1 MDTGTKKTVLQNT
14 AIVLIV
20 VLLVASFYYLFLALA
35 IRKTITGFKQACA
48 GYEVT
53 EAIEYIDPVEARIPI
68 LVSAGVLGTYQK
80 ITGDEQ
86 MAKKVL
92 TAVFNVLLGT
102 DLKTEDLG
110 EFVRSLRYN
119 RVVLI
124 LKNAVV
130 SGHDRIESTNIGI
143 NTCRRIIRMHGGSFD
158 TEEVDS
164 CYCVRL

>member
-124 LKNAVV
+124 PGLKSCGV
-130 SGHDRIESTNIGI
+130 
-143 NTCRRIIRMHGGSFD
+143 
-158 TEEVDS
+158 S
-164 CYCVRL
+164 CYLHFSVNGQNLKKKIRIRFVNRDGN

>member
-20 VLLVASFYYLFLALA
+20 VLLVASFYYLFLALT

-68 LVSAGVLGTYQK
+68 LVSAGVLETYQM

-86 MAKKVL
+86 MAQKVL

-119 RVVLI
+119 RVFLI
-124 LKNAVV
+124 PGWKSCGV
-130 SGHDRIESTNIGI
+130 
-143 NTCRRIIRMHGGSFD
+143 
-158 TEEVDS
+158 S
-164 CYCVRL
+164 CYLHYKVNGQNLKKKIRIRFVNRDGKWYIYSIKA